1 MTSDDQG
8 DELRGARREIERLRA
23 ENEQL
28 QGRLHELEA
37 KLEAALRAGKR
48 QSAPFS
54 KRGAEG

>member
-8 DELRGARREIERLRA
+8 DELLRA

-28 QGRLHELEA
+28 HELEA
-37 KLEAALRAGKR
+37 RLEAALRAGKR